1 MKDKSLLI
9 TFLRLMGKPL
19 PGNYAKTFFYLNFI
33 KAPRKFLRLVINS
46 FYRMDHIYDVLKEF
60 KRIEGKFSIL
70 EFGVA
75 EGVSFTKHLFATKYM
90 RMDDRVTVHG
100 FDTFEGMPDI
110 IDKQNMDLIG
120 NDNWVSG
127 QFRGVYE
134 KLNSYCKSRY
144 SNFQLHKGL
153 FSDSLTI
160 EMVNYFKIYKPIL
173 IWIDCDYY
181 TSSKSIF
188 DKLLRI
194 IPNGCVI
201 YFDELDNI
209 NFGSRFTGE
218 AKLVY
223 EINNRKFGE
232 GIELVLDVEL
242 SFNSRRIYRFIN
254 FQSPVQYEGL
264 LDIKP
269 PDVLGE
275 RSNDSPLP

>member
-1 MKDKSLLI
+1 M
-9 TFLRLMGKPL
+9 
-19 PGNYAKTFFYLNFI
+19 
-33 KAPRKFLRLVINS
+33 
-46 FYRMDHIYDVLKEF
+46 
-60 KRIEGKFSIL
+60 
-70 EFGVA
+70 
-75 EGVSFTKHLFATKYM
+75 
-90 RMDDRVTVHG
+90 
-100 FDTFEGMPDI
+100 
-110 IDKQNMDLIG
+110 
-120 NDNWVSG
+120 
-127 QFRGVYE
+127 
-134 KLNSYCKSRY
+134 
-144 SNFQLHKGL
+144 
-153 FSDSLTI
+153 
-160 EMVNYFKIYKPIL
+160 
-173 IWIDCDYY
+173 
-181 TSSKSIF
+181 
-188 DKLLRI
+188 
-194 IPNGCVI
+194 I